1 MSLLETMSYGV
12 APVVTPVG
20 SIPQVVKDG
29 VNGMFITD
37 HDSDSIV
44 SAIKRLDE
52 DRSILRKF
60 GVAARET
67 IFNQFCPEKY
77 VEKLNSIYQ
86 FDN

>member
-12 APVVTPVG
+12 TPVVTPVG

-29 VNGMFITD
+29 ENGMFITD
-37 HDSDSIV
+37 HDCDSIV

-52 DRSILRKF
+52 ERSIERTL

-67 IFNQFCPEKY
+67 IINQFTPEKY
-77 VEKLNSIYQ
+77 VYNLTSIYHLA
-86 FDN
+86 N